1 MCRSVSQFILTQ
13 VLLCLLKVDGN
24 LQTSNPVFG
33 VSVSSLANQRVS
45 LSSSQ
50 SLSGNYTFSQLS
62 VHQSFQGEILYH
74 HDGFDLRL
82 EDFTQRFLK
91 KSETGEQTFT
101 EAGLTLSKLTASD
114 SVVTGDGGLTG
125 DVLVHGTAYDVKAIY
140 EDHFKYDDT
149 ISISQDLTLTKLRV
163 TENIV
168 VGGTVQDVDISDL
181 ASDLVITGAS
191 LVVPVGG
198 GEDVGYTISGT
209 DDPVDITGR
218 KNFTVSPSVS
228 GDILVTE
235 EGGDIIPLVTTD
247 TKEIQF
253 SSGVTETRIMLTSE
267 AQNITGTVKVD
278 GDVEFQSDL
287 VTSGLG
293 GINVEDVYSK
303 YEYDSVDS
311 IHIIKTNFNFEG
323 NLTVTEVTSDNVNGQ
338 VWDDF
343 VADTIPVTSSNL
355 ETITGNKIFS
365 GRVVIDND
373 DTEVDSFN
381 GIDLSTVWNDQ
392 AFINESATFLSA
404 NTFTFDPDSS
414 VDFDP
419 SSHLRARTSLTLV
432 DPEIVTE
439 DNPVFDV
446 AFVYTNSIL
455 LSDPDQVNVTGRLIF
470 SMKMTLLDDSSV
482 GSLGKPDDFDINIP
496 GDLYLLDSTN
506 LSFSVGNESHQFAG
520 ANFDSE
526 LRLTGSVGGYSLQ
539 EFDDVL
545 YKSPYG
551 SSQNITGQKTF
562 DKATLTGDM
571 TSSGDVNGLDLLD
584 NLVYL
589 NSGNKTLV
597 GNYSFGEIEVKNLS
611 VSGLLDGVD
620 WDDIETHLFYA
631 SLSQNVSANF
641 TFGAPTSL
649 SFKGAVI
656 GDGDSS
662 NGRGTINNLTVE
674 SITGLGHNWEIVANV
689 KTAAQAEAS
698 ILCNHVKTLA
708 SAYLANLK
716 VSYYTYH
723 TTSQMANAS
732 SFGEVVDM
740 ATLNVGDSVFLVAIS
755 ESRVRLMNRTKT
767 DENYDVTDLPG
778 EGLEVE
784 MVQDNGVTPVE
795 KARKVEVVANVID
808 SSEVGA
814 VASVA
819 LVISDQGAVLLRIS
833 GSLGEDDINM
843 TQVGQPIPDVIGLK
857 FIPEIST
864 FFVAFQT
871 PYDGGYRMEVRS
883 LPYPDYYFTML
894 LVCLD
899 SGNSTLD
906 CLTAAD
912 WYSDLFLV
920 WQGEKFTQI
929 IETPHFDA
937 LLDSINNK
945 VFLAVSNHFHT
956 STLPYVS
963 SMKVA
968 VTWSS
973 GVDTA
978 VAIEGNQLLMQVA
991 DHDFVLLSSTHLGLL
1006 VTGGDQVSVVRPGVF
1021 LVIVLNVPGYRH
1033 QD

>member
-1 MCRSVSQFILTQ
+1 M
-13 VLLCLLKVDGN
+13 KVDGN

-62 VHQSFQGEILYH
+62 VHQTFQGEILYH
-74 HDGFDLRL
+74 HHGSDLRL

-114 SVVTGDGGLTG
+114 SVVTGDGGLTSN
-125 DVLVHGTAYDVKAIY
+125 VLVQGTAYDVKTIY
-140 EDHFKYDDT
+140 EEHFKYDDT
-149 ISISQDLTLTKLRV
+149 ISISQDLTLTELRV
-163 TENIV
+163 TENVV
-168 VGGTVQDVDISDL
+168 VGGSVQDVDISDL

-191 LVVPVGG
+191 LVVPVGD
-198 GEDVGYTISGT
+198 GEDSGYTISGT
-209 DDPVDITGR
+209 DDTVDITGR
-218 KNFTVSPSVS
+218 KNFTVSPTVS

-235 EGGDIIPLVTTD
+235 EGGDLIPVVTTD
-247 TKEIQF
+247 NKEIQF
-253 SSGVTETRIMLTSE
+253 SAGVTETRIMLTNE

-293 GINVEDVYSK
+293 GMNVEDVYNK
-303 YEYDSVDS
+303 YEYDPVDS
-311 IHIIKTNFNFEG
+311 IHIIKTNINFEG

-414 VDFDP
+414 VDFDSP
-419 SSHLRARTSLTLV
+419 SHIRARTSLTLV
-432 DPEIVTE
+432 DPEIMTE

-455 LSDPDQVNVTGRLIF
+455 LSEVDPVNVTGRLIF
-470 SMKMTLLDDSSV
+470 SMKLTLLDHSSV

-496 GDLYLLDSTN
+496 EDLYLLDSTN
-506 LSFSVGNESHQFAG
+506 LSFSVGIESHQFAG
-520 ANFDSE
+520 ANFESD

-545 YKSPYG
+545 YKSPVYG
-551 SSQNITGQKTF
+551 SGQNITGQKTF
-562 DKATLTGDM
+562 DKVTLTGDM

-589 NSGNKTLV
+589 NSGDKTLV
-597 GNYSFGEIEVKNLS
+597 GNYSFGEIEMKNLS

-620 WDDIETHLFYA
+620 WDDIESHLFYA
-631 SLSQNVSANF
+631 SVSQNVSANF

-662 NGRGTINNLTVE
+662 NGLGTINNLTVE
-674 SITGLGHNWEIVANV
+674 SITGLGSNWEIVANV

-716 VSYYTYH
+716 VSYYTFH

-732 SFGEVVDM
+732 SFGEVVDL

-767 DENYDVTDLPG
+767 DEDYDVTDLPG

-784 MVQDNGVTPVE
+784 MVKDDGVTPVE
-795 KARKVEVVANVID
+795 NARQVEVVANVID

-819 LVISDQGAVLLRIS
+819 LVITDQGAVLLRIS

-843 TQVGQPIPDVIGLK
+843 TQVGEPIPDVIGLK

-894 LVCLD
+894 LVCLE

-929 IETPHFDA
+929 IDTPHFDA

-963 SMKVA
+963 SMKVG

-978 VAIEGNQLLMQVA
+978 VAIEGNQLLVQVA

-1006 VTGGDQVSVVRPGVF
+1006 VTGGDQVSVVRPAVF
-1021 LVIVLNVPGYRH
+1021 LVIVLNVLGYRH